1 MASSG
6 RMQGNSL
13 SISGY
18 SPQYY
23 FVDWQ
28 LASQNTTNNTST
40 INWQNYFHFTSA
52 DAQLDNGDVV
62 AGGAT
67 RYDVPGRVYNYSGNF
82 TTRDQA
88 ISSGSFTVTHNA
100 DGTYTLSVS
109 GAIDVYSTG
118 TSSGSTSWALPTIPR
133 YATISTLTYTPITDV
148 GFTITVGTDVTCDL
162 LEYSLDNGSNYTT
175 GFSGDFTSKTV
186 TLSDKPSDTTYQ
198 VIVRVR
204 RKDSQLKTTSSMTS
218 VTTLTQNNFMGF
230 M

>member
-6 RMQGNSL
+6 RMTGSSVSIGGVGN
-13 SISGY
+13 
-18 SPQYY
+18 QYY

-40 INWQNYFHFTSA
+40 INWQNYFHFTTA

-88 ISSGSFTVTHNA
+88 ISSGTFTVTHNA
-100 DGTYTLSVS
+100 DGTYNLSVS

-118 TSSGSTSWALPTIPR
+118 TSSGSASWALPTIPR
-133 YATISTLTYTPITDV
+133 YATISSLTYTPVTDV
-148 GFTITVGTDVTCDL
+148 GFTINVTTDVTCDL

-175 GFSGDFTSKTV
+175 GFSGDFTTKSI

-218 VTTLTQNNFMGF
+218 VTTDTQNNFMGF